1 MSDHHK
7 PSSNQP
13 VTLARPIT
21 LTSVFHLLLGIVIP
35 SFIPLCGH
43 RLLASGLVCI
53 RDIYLLI
60 DVVCPHDAYPPA
72 DYTLTY
78 LASAIGLVIFTIIRI
93 SIGLSRIPM
102 PIWYVS
108 KVVAAPVGCV
118 TMRLLAV
125 AEPDLG
131 IVAGP
136 SLLDPTRMLVGHP
149 DDAIPGYARYGHFF
163 RKTVSPS
170 EEKKPTDTRR
180 LGLKCLICASTLSF
194 LSSSCIATFVAC
206 STTIAH
212 WILGVYSP
220 PWLDPS
226 GQFESVSLRT
236 TFVATVV
243 SAWLID
249 VPGVLVVDL
258 LPLALAGD
266 YKSAAVVFKE
276 HVSEIKR
283 WWAQITSRTSS
294 RVIRLLHLRFGRFL
308 TAGPPGIWLGEKNAN
323 DGGLDFRHASI
334 ASVVAC
340 GLYVATVWV
349 DDWMM
354 YRWKGHTNSV
364 THEDDQE
371 AEEVEKGHE
380 QILAQA

>member
-60 DVVCPHDAYPPA
+60 DVVCPHDAYPLA

-125 AEPDLG
+125 ADPDLG

-136 SLLDPTRMLVGHP
+136 SLLDPTRMLV
-149 DDAIPGYARYGHFF
+149 AARQ
-163 RKTVSPS
+163 TVSPS

-180 LGLKCLICASTLSF
+180 LGLKCLIYASALSL
-194 LSSSCIATFVAC
+194 LSSSCTATFVAC

-212 WILGVYSP
+212 CILGVSSP

-226 GQFESVSLRT
+226 GQFESASLRT
-236 TFVATVV
+236 TFVATAVY
-243 SAWLID
+243 AWLINA
-249 VPGVLVVDL
+249 PGVLVVDL
-258 LPLALAGD
+258 LSLALALAGVD
-266 YKSAAVVFKE
+266 KSAAVVFKE

-294 RVIRLLHLRFGRFL
+294 RVIRLLHLRFGQFL
-308 TAGPPGIWLGEKNAN
+308 TAGPPGIWLGEKDAN
-323 DGGLDFRHASI
+323 DGGLDLRHASI
-334 ASVVAC
+334 AS
-340 GLYVATVWV
+340 
-349 DDWMM
+349 
-354 YRWKGHTNSV
+354 GHTNSV

-371 AEEVEKGHE
+371 AEEVEKGHK

>member
-60 DVVCPHDAYPPA
+60 DVVCPHDAYPLA

-125 AEPDLG
+125 ADPDLG

-136 SLLDPTRMLVGHP
+136 SLLDPNRMLVAALDLTKSSHPGHP
-149 DDAIPGYARYGHFF
+149 DDAIPGYARYGHF
-163 RKTVSPS
+163 RNS
-170 EEKKPTDTRR
+170 KPTDTRR
-180 LGLKCLICASTLSF
+180 LGLN
-194 LSSSCIATFVAC
+194 SSCIATFVAC